1 MDADDV
7 KSSAFVR
14 GLLPLPPVM
23 KIGELLI
30 GLGVAALGVFIAV
43 ETSQITV
50 APLYAKV
57 GPGVIPYLVAG
68 GLILLGLLF
77 AGNAVWRRAPLSHAT
92 ATAPPSEGKSD
103 WRPLVVMSVG
113 LVAQMLLIER
123 AGFVIA
129 SAVLFACVAYGF
141 GSRRYLRD
149 GIIAVLLA
157 IVVYVGFTRGLSLP
171 LPAGILEGIL

>member
-1 MDADDV
+1 MKTAEL
-7 KSSAFVR
+7 FV
-14 GLLPLPPVM
+14 
-23 KIGELLI
+23 

-77 AGNAVWRRAPLSHAT
+77 AGSAVRRQQPPPHAT
-92 ATAPPSEGKSD
+92 APALPSKDKSD
-103 WRPLVVMSVG
+103 WRPLVVIGAG
-113 LVAQMLLIER
+113 LILQMLLIER
-123 AGFVIA
+123 AGFIIA
-129 SAVLFACVAYGF
+129 SAVLFFCVAFGF

-149 GIIAVLLA
+149 GIIAILLA
-157 IVVYVGFTRGLSLP
+157 VVVYIGFTRGLSLP
-171 LPAGILEGIL
+171 LPAGVLKGIL

>member
-1 MDADDV
+1 
-7 KSSAFVR
+7 
-14 GLLPLPPVM
+14 M
-23 KIGELLI
+23 KTAELVV
-30 GLGVAALGVFIAV
+30 GLGVAAIGVFIAV

-77 AGNAVWRRAPLSHAT
+77 AGNAVWRKAPA
-92 ATAPPSEGKSD
+92 AQAAEASD
-103 WRPLVVMSVG
+103 WRPLVVISVG
-113 LVAQMLLIER
+113 LILQMLLIER

-149 GIIAVLLA
+149 GIIAIVLA
-157 IVVYVGFTRGLSLP
+157 IVVYIGFTRGLSLP
-171 LPAGILEGIL
+171 LPAGVLKGIL

>member
-1 MDADDV
+1 MKA
-7 KSSAFVR
+7 AELFV
-14 GLLPLPPVM
+14 
-23 KIGELLI
+23 

-68 GLILLGLLF
+68 CLILLGLLF
-77 AGNAVWRRAPLSHAT
+77 AVGAVRGSAAE
-92 ATAPPSEGKSD
+92 AAPPAEAGD
-103 WRPLVVMSVG
+103 WRPLVVIGAG

-129 SAVLFACVAYGF
+129 SAVLFVCVAHGF

-149 GIIAVLLA
+149 AAIAILLA
-157 IVVYVGFTRGLSLP
+157 AIVYVGFTRGLQLP
-171 LPAGILEGIL
+171 LPPGLLAGLL

>member
-1 MDADDV
+1 MDAHDV

-23 KIGELLI
+23 KVGELLI

-43 ETSQITV
+43 ATSQITV

-77 AGNAVWRRAPLSHAT
+77 AGSAVRRQPPPPHAT
-92 ATAPPSEGKSD
+92 APALPSEDKSD
-103 WRPLVVMSVG
+103 WRPLVVMSAG

-123 AGFVIA
+123 AGFIIA
-129 SAVLFACVAYGF
+129 SAVLFFCVAFGF

-149 GIIAVLLA
+149 AIIAIALS
-157 IVVYVGFTRGLSLP
+157 VVAYVGFVHALGLH
-171 LPAGILEGIL
+171 LPAGILGGVL

>member
-1 MDADDV
+1 MRTA
-7 KSSAFVR
+7 
-14 GLLPLPPVM
+14 
-23 KIGELLI
+23 ELVV

-50 APLYAKV
+50 APAYAKV

-77 AGNAVWRRAPLSHAT
+77 AAQAWRAAAP
-92 ATAPPSEGKSD
+92 APQPAEAGD
-103 WRPLVVMSVG
+103 WRPLVVIGIG
-113 LVAQMLLIER
+113 LVAGMVLIER

-129 SAVLFACVAYGF
+129 SAALFSCVAYGF

-149 GIIAVLLA
+149 AAIAVLLA
-157 IVVYVGFTRGLSLP
+157 IVVYVGFTRGLNLP
-171 LPAGILEGIL
+171 LPAGPLKGLL